1 MSLKDIHPLRCDTH
15 THTHTHIHTREYH
28 SAKKKKK
35 NEIMPLEAT
44 WMVLHIIILSE
55 VNQSKKAISFDS
67 TYMRNLKK
75 IIQRIYLQNRD
86 SQT

>member
-1 MSLKDIHPLRCDTH
+1 MIH
-15 THTHTHIHTREYH
+15 THTLTHIYIQENITQP
-28 SAKKKKK
+28 KKKK

>member
-1 MSLKDIHPLRCDTH
+1 
-15 THTHTHIHTREYH
+15 
-28 SAKKKKK
+28 
-35 NEIMPLEAT
+35 MPLEAT